1 MKDRFSGQPSHTSET
16 NRVSSLLFL
25 GVLLFATLVVPGIA
39 LTTQWVMDIPAVEK
53 AESQARVFELNA
65 EERETLRRFHHT
77 RVARQSIRR
86 CHNHLPFPF
95 GRDRIALQTHIG
107 RGNPERQRRSLR
119 SDSEKPVSHSAPCYK
134 AFASK

>member
-77 RVARQSIRR
+77 RVAR
-86 CHNHLPFPF
+86 
-95 GRDRIALQTHIG
+95 
-107 RGNPERQRRSLR
+107 
-119 SDSEKPVSHSAPCYK
+119 SDSGFSGNNCSASTALGADSIFTGLCTET
-134 AFASK
+134 AN